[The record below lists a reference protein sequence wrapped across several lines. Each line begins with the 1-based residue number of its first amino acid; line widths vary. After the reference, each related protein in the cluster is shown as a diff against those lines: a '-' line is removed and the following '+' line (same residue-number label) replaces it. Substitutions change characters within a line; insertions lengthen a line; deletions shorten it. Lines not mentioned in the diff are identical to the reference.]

1 MTASA
6 VKQKPNAGIA
16 IPIAASAV
24 GGIGIA
30 IAPRVVRDDALGLLR
45 DGFALSRPQTSA
57 PVSVRPRRLPS
68 RSCCSWLAS
77 SAGS

>member
-45 DGFALSRPQTSA
+45 DGFAFVSALSIGAGLSPATA
-57 PVSVRPRRLPS
+57 GVIAVVLFLAGVVSGL
-68 RSCCSWLAS
+68 
-77 SAGS
+77 